1 MSSAPLRDRFRGC
14 LLGLA
19 VGDALGAPYETL
31 TAHEIYDQFGLP
43 DVVASNPS
51 GDPLRYTDDTEMMIG
66 VAETLVE
73 HGRIERDALARAFAA
88 NYHPERGYGKGA
100 RRIIETVQ
108 AGGDWRAA
116 AETVF
121 PGGSLGNG
129 AAMRVAPVGLDF
141 CDDPDQVWEQARLS
155 ALPTHR
161 HPVGVEAAQVMALA
175 VALAA
180 KADAIDRRELLKA
193 LLERAETEEIRWAL
207 KTAIRLRRGDSIAV
221 LGHSVEAHRST
232 VTAIAAFAACPTD
245 YTLAVGRVIG
255 LGGDTD
261 TLAAMTGALCGA
273 FGGLAAVPAALVEK
287 LENGAKGRDYVRGL
301 AERLYGRYESRTGVS
316 P

>member
-1 MSSAPLRDRFRGC
+1 MSSAPLRDRFLGS

-31 TAHEIYDQFGLP
+31 TAHEIFHEFGPP

-51 GDPLRYTDDTEMMIG
+51 GDTLRYTDDTQMMIG
-66 VAETLVE
+66 VAEALVE
-73 HGRIERDALARAFAA
+73 HGRIEPDALARAFAV
-88 NYHPERGYGKGA
+88 NYRPDRGYGKGA
-100 RRIIETVQ
+100 RRIIETIQ

-129 AAMRVAPVGLDF
+129 AAMRVSPVGVVF

-161 HPVGVEAAQVMALA
+161 HPVGVEAAQVLALA

-180 KADAIDRRELLKA
+180 RAEAIDRREFLTA

-232 VTAIAAFAACPTD
+232 VTAIAAFAACPAD

-273 FGGLAAVPAALVEK
+273 FGGLAAVPAPLVEN
-287 LENGAKGRDYVRGL
+287 LENQVKGRDYIRDL
-301 AERLYGRYESRTGVS
+301 ANRLYERWTGRSL
-316 P
+316 